1 MADLNFAGS
10 YDGLHLPYSPEA
22 EQAVLGA
29 IILESNTFDKVV
41 DTLKSPDYF
50 YVSLHKLIFAQMQ
63 EMVGLGLNIDF
74 VTLLERL
81 KQNKAFDES
90 TGKSYLF
97 DLVDNC
103 PSISN
108 AEEYAK
114 IIAEKYNVRRL
125 ITASREI
132 IDDATAGNEDP
143 SVLIDSA
150 EQKIFDIRQGNERH
164 GLERINS
171 VILQTFDRLDALNSE
186 TDNSMKPIPTGIG
199 DLDRM
204 ITGLNRSDLIIL
216 AARPGMG
223 KTSFALNIARNV
235 ACKSKKT
242 VAFFSLEM
250 SKEQLASRLL
260 SSEALIGG
268 TKLRTGNLTEEE
280 WSRLIP
286 ASDILSKT
294 DLYLDDTPGIT
305 IPEMKSRLRRLHN
318 LDLVVIDY
326 LQLMSSGRK
335 IDSRVN
341 EISEITRNLKI
352 LAKEMNV
359 PVITLSQLSR
369 AAEKRDDH
377 RPQIA
382 DLRDSGSIEQ
392 DADIVLFLYR
402 EGYYDKEGRK
412 IDSRVNE
419 ISEITRNLKI
429 LAKEMNVPVIT
440 LSQLSRAAEKRDDHR
455 PQIADLRD
463 SGSIEQDA
471 DIVLFLYREG
481 YYDKEGGE
489 DSAAPTAD
497 MNSGECIVAK
507 NRHGETNI
515 VKLHWQGEFMRFTGT
530 DNRDA

>member
-1 MADLNFAGS
+1 MADSLFSGS
-10 YDGLHLPYSPEA
+10 YDGLNMPYSPEA

-29 IILESNTFDKVV
+29 IILDSTVFDKVV
-41 DTLKSPDYF
+41 DYIKSPEYF
-50 YVSLHKLIFAQMQ
+50 YVALHKLIFMQMQ
-63 EMVGLGLNIDF
+63 EMINFGAAIDF
-74 VTLLERL
+74 VTLLEKL
-81 KQNKAFDES
+81 KLNKAFDEA
-90 TGKSYLF
+90 TGKTYLM
-97 DLVDNC
+97 DLVNNC

-108 AEEYAK
+108 AEAYAK
-114 IIAEKYNVRRL
+114 VIADKYNIRRL

-132 IDDATAGNEDP
+132 IDDASAGDEEP

-150 EQKIFDIRQGNERH
+150 EQKIFDIRKGNEKS

-186 TDNSMKPIPTGIG
+186 TDDSMKPISTGIG
-199 DLDRM
+199 DLDRV
-204 ITGLNRSDLIIL
+204 ITGLNRSDLILL

-223 KTSFALNIARNV
+223 KTSFALNIARNA
-235 ACKSKKT
+235 ACTAKKT

-260 SSEALIGG
+260 STEALISG
-268 TKLRTGNLTEEE
+268 TKLRTGKLNDEE

-286 ASDILSKT
+286 ASDVLSKAE
-294 DLYLDDTPGIT
+294 LYLDDTPGIT
-305 IPEMKSRLRRLHN
+305 ITEMKSRLRRLRN

-326 LQLMSSGRK
+326 LQLMGSGRR
-335 IDSRVN
+335 IDNRVQ

-369 AAEKRDDH
+369 ASEQRTDH
-377 RPQIA
+377 RPQLS

-402 EGYYDKEGRK
+402 EGYY
-412 IDSRVNE
+412 
-419 ISEITRNLKI
+419 SEK
-429 LAKEMNVPVIT
+429 
-440 LSQLSRAAEKRDDHR
+440 SAE
-455 PQIADLRD
+455 Q
-463 SGSIEQDA
+463 
-471 DIVLFLYREG
+471 
-481 YYDKEGGE
+481 
-489 DSAAPTAD
+489 AAPTAD

-507 NRHGETNI
+507 NRHGEAKS

-530 DNRDA
+530 EARDE